1 MHGPLYFDPPPGWV
15 SEQQYLPDPYHGGHH
30 QHHHHHQHHQ
40 VATEEAELPTN
51 RFAALALD
59 EGNGDYSAEGGE
71 EEGQGRPRRLT
82 ADFQKFEQHNRL
94 RMDDAIRRGLLFG
107 KVHTAEVRDHS
118 PAGFIVDV
126 EVADAAFSSTSYST
140 TSSSSTTASSSSDD
154 IDEAETDGAAASSH
168 AIKIRGVVKWHKPT
182 IACWPSV
189 EERVRVA
196 AKRVPVGSR
205 FGVYTGGICDYSGD
219 LRLRVATKPNP
230 ELNTASFNL
239 NKLKEQPFRYL
250 VVIDLEA
257 TCDFCPEPIVDASV
271 NSEIIEFPWVVLD
284 TQTLDVVHEERYFV
298 KPDFLEG
305 VTPYC
310 SALTGIARDTVA
322 HSMGLP
328 DVLGKFQ
335 DYLEG
340 RFADLHLGH
349 DCRSFRILTDGMWD
363 VHIQLAIEAQRK
375 GITLPWWF
383 KEYFDLKVEFDRY
396 FPYFITNK
404 HGQPLHLMLKALG
417 LPFVGRHHSG
427 LDDCKTI
434 VQIVQYLLKLGH
446 VFDNPTKIEKPF
458 DPYEESWNK
467 FSNVPTGDAW
477 QCPGCQLWNKA
488 FAKHYCAFC
497 KADKLQ

>member
-1 MHGPLYFDPPPGWV
+1 MPDGV
-15 SEQQYLPDPYHGGHH
+15 DPYGGDG
-30 QHHHHHQHHQ
+30 QQQ
-40 VATEEAELPTN
+40 GTEVQLPTN
-51 RFAALALD
+51 RFAALLLEDHDGGDAKDVED
-59 EGNGDYSAEGGE
+59 EVAGK
-71 EEGQGRPRRLT
+71 PRRLT

-107 KVHTAEVRDHS
+107 KVHTAEVRGHS

-126 EVADAAFSSTSYST
+126 QVADTA
-140 TSSSSTTASSSSDD
+140 SSSTTSTATPSSSDD
-154 IDEAETDGAAASSH
+154 ADDGATTESQEEHCAPP
-168 AIKIRGVVKWHKPT
+168 AITIRGVVKWHKPT
-182 IACWPSV
+182 IVRWPSV
-189 EERVRVA
+189 DKRVRVA
-196 AKRVPVGSR
+196 VKRVPVGSR
-205 FGVYTGGICDYSGD
+205 FGVYSGGICDYSGD

-230 ELNTASFNL
+230 VFNTSTFNL

-250 VVIDLEA
+250 IIMDLEA
-257 TCDFCPEPIVDASV
+257 TCDFCLRPIVDASV

-284 TQTLDVVHEERYFV
+284 TRTLEIVHEERYFV
-298 KPDFLEG
+298 RPDFLEG

-310 SALTGIARDTVA
+310 SALTGISRDMVA
-322 HSMGLP
+322 QSMRLQ
-328 DVLGKFQ
+328 DVLSKFH
-335 DYLEG
+335 DYVED
-340 RFADLHLGH
+340 RFADVHLGH
-349 DCRSFRILTDGMWD
+349 ECKSFRILTDGMWD

-375 GITLPWWF
+375 DIALPWWF

-446 VFDNPTKIEKPF
+446 VFDQPTKIEKPF
-458 DPYEESWNK
+458 DPLEESWNK

-477 QCPGCQLWNKA
+477 QCPGCALWNKA

-497 KADKLQ
+497 KAPKP